1 MSEMSKFVRSNYDHG
16 TKNQNDVAVGVKTR
30 ARQTDHK
37 QRCTVYAIQ
46 LGLACSE
53 DTARRTLRDDRGT
66 RPYIIG
72 NSSEFKV
79 LQKWDRMT
87 EFSRGFLYGVL
98 KTRVEHMLEQGFG
111 RRL

>member
-1 MSEMSKFVRSNYDHG
+1 M
-16 TKNQNDVAVGVKTR
+16 TTNQKPERRGGRRENAG
-30 ARQTDHK
+30 RQTDYR
-37 QRCTVYAIQ
+37 QRCTVYVIQ

-53 DTARRTLRDDRGT
+53 STARRTLRDYGGSAEH
-66 RPYIIG
+66 IIG

-79 LQKWDRMT
+79 LQKWDEMT

-111 RRL
+111 RRS